1 MKNRFLTTVLTAFML
16 VAAPAGGYAQANRT
30 HVLSSDKS
38 SLVVTTND
46 GGTAYYQYFGPRI
59 SSDDISGLFG
69 VNANFTG
76 NTLPTFGPD
85 PNGEK
90 ALSVEMPDGN
100 MSLDLKMDSLRRTT
114 DGKGELL
121 ILTFTDR
128 VYPLTVRQYF
138 RHYAG
143 TEVFSTWYDITN
155 NAKKGAVK
163 LITFASASVPFT
175 RSNNY
180 LTQFHGGWGSESY
193 MTEEKLPDGQT
204 VIADKAGLRNAFGS
218 NPGFMIS
225 IDGKPAE
232 NAGEVFGCNL
242 LWSGNY
248 KTRIEASANRLNVIS
263 GINDDTSLYSL
274 VPGETFST
282 PEFVMTFS
290 KDGKGGVSRAFH
302 KWARLYAIANGDKL
316 RDVLL
321 NSWEGVYFNVNQE
334 TMDQMM
340 GDIASLGGEL
350 FVMDDGWFGDKYPRD
365 NDKSSLG
372 DWMVCE
378 KKLPQGIGGLTQ
390 SARRNGI
397 KFGIWIEP
405 EMANTKSELY
415 EKHPDWVLQHTNR
428 PLRQGRGG
436 TQVVLDLCNPK
447 VQDFVF
453 GVTDKLLSENPEI
466 AYIKWD
472 CNADIMNYG
481 SLYLPKDKQSELYVR
496 YHRGLHKVL
505 DRIRAKYPDVT
516 IQLCASGGGRVGYGL
531 LPWFDEFWTSDNTD
545 AYQRLFIQWSDS
557 HFYPAI
563 AMASHVSASPNH
575 QTGREVPIKF
585 RFDVAMSGRL
595 GMEIQPKNMSDREK
609 EFSKRAIEAY
619 KSIRPVIQLGDQY
632 RLISP
637 YDKGAM
643 AALMYADETKDH
655 AVLFVYRTD
664 YLNGQAMPKVRLD
677 GVDENKN
684 YRIKDLTPLNPSKPS
699 NLNGKV
705 VSGRVLKYAG
715 LNVSGS
721 LSRPWTSLTLELTA
735 E

>member
-128 VYPLTVRQYF
+128 VYPLTVRQYI

-225 IDGKPAE
+225 IDGTPAE

-619 KSIRPVIQLGDQY
+619 KSVRPVIQLGDQY

>member
-619 KSIRPVIQLGDQY
+619 KSVRPVIQLGDQY

-655 AVLFVYRTD
+655 AVLFVYRTE

>member
-350 FVMDDGWFGDKYPRD
+350 FVMDDGWFGDKYPRN

-619 KSIRPVIQLGDQY
+619 KSVRPVIQLGDQY

>member
-290 KDGKGGVSRAFH
+290 KEGKGGVSRAFH

-350 FVMDDGWFGDKYPRD
+350 FVMDDGC
-365 NDKSSLG
+365 
-372 DWMVCE
+372 V
-378 KKLPQGIGGLTQ
+378 
-390 SARRNGI
+390 
-397 KFGIWIEP
+397 
-405 EMANTKSELY
+405 
-415 EKHPDWVLQHTNR
+415 
-428 PLRQGRGG
+428 
-436 TQVVLDLCNPK
+436 
-447 VQDFVF
+447 
-453 GVTDKLLSENPEI
+453 
-466 AYIKWD
+466 
-472 CNADIMNYG
+472 
-481 SLYLPKDKQSELYVR
+481 
-496 YHRGLHKVL
+496 
-505 DRIRAKYPDVT
+505 
-516 IQLCASGGGRVGYGL
+516 
-531 LPWFDEFWTSDNTD
+531 
-545 AYQRLFIQWSDS
+545 
-557 HFYPAI
+557 
-563 AMASHVSASPNH
+563 
-575 QTGREVPIKF
+575 
-585 RFDVAMSGRL
+585 
-595 GMEIQPKNMSDREK
+595 
-609 EFSKRAIEAY
+609 
-619 KSIRPVIQLGDQY
+619 
-632 RLISP
+632 
-637 YDKGAM
+637 
-643 AALMYADETKDH
+643 
-655 AVLFVYRTD
+655 
-664 YLNGQAMPKVRLD
+664 
-677 GVDENKN
+677 
-684 YRIKDLTPLNPSKPS
+684 
-699 NLNGKV
+699 
-705 VSGRVLKYAG
+705 
-715 LNVSGS
+715 
-721 LSRPWTSLTLELTA
+721 
-735 E
+735 

>member
-619 KSIRPVIQLGDQY
+619 KSVRPVIQLGDQY

-684 YRIKDLTPLNPSKPS
+684 YRIKDLTPLTPSKPS